1 MLKSYT
7 RIIVAMAG
15 MALFVAAP
23 VAVAKAPSGP
33 SASAIAFL
41 RESAGLDPY
50 DTSKDTHVAGQGA
63 NGWDYGA
70 QVVAAPMTTRDGYPG
85 VGGRAVLIGSLEST
99 AFGSGAVVDRVRI
112 TGVSAPNVV
121 AFKGREVDYFADGS
135 LRNRFTGTS
144 TIQEDGSQHVVLSG
158 IFTGGT
164 RRYRGAA
171 GTYDYTGEVL
181 PGSAMLTGH
190 STGKVTF

>member
-23 VAVAKAPSGP
+23 AAVAKTPSGP

-50 DTSKDTHVAGQGA
+50 DTSKDTHVTGQGA
-63 NGWDYGA
+63 NGWDYAA
-70 QVVAAPMTTRDGYPG
+70 QIVAAPMTTRDGYPAP
-85 VGGRAVLIGSLEST
+85 GGRAVLIGALEST
-99 AFGSGAVVDRVRI
+99 AFGTGALVDNVKI
-112 TGVSAPNVV
+112 TGVPEPNVV
-121 AFKGREVDYFADGS
+121 AFKGREVDYFKAGT
-135 LRNRFTGTS
+135 LRNRFIGTT
-144 TIQEDGSQHVVLSG
+144 TIGEDGSQHVVLSG
-158 IFTGGT
+158 TVTGGT

-171 GTYDYTGEVL
+171 GSYEYTGEVL
-181 PGSAMLTGH
+181 PGSTMLTGH